1 MVSERMKSTK
11 DAEHG
16 CSSSDFS
23 SGSRLSSRPWWSSAP
38 SSSLQPACS
47 KNLNLNTDSLSFL
60 QSPQEKA
67 GTKASSILS
76 FCHSPEAAAT
86 TESGDSLTHMKVI
99 PCPISMGIS
108 LENSEAYPP
117 SCGEYMHSVVQ
128 VSQSCSNPYF
138 GSMLTPC
145 TPQVMFHSQT
155 LALQHGRV
163 LLPLDLTEEPVYV
176 NAKQYRAILR
186 RRQFRAKLEAENK
199 LVKSRKP
206 YLHESRHLHALK
218 RARGCGGR
226 FLNTKKNP
234 EISDAAPPEPGSSS
248 SDVVQ
253 SENGNASCLD
263 GARNSSEVS
272 SNLELCSGMFGRY
285 YNSVDY
291 THGLQQHF

>member
-1 MVSERMKSTK
+1 MKSTK
-11 DAEHG
+11 VAEHG
-16 CSSSDFS
+16 CNSSAFS
-23 SGSRLSSRPWWSSAP
+23 SGSRLSSRPWWSSAASP
-38 SSSLQPACS
+38 SLESACS
-47 KNLNLNTDSLSFL
+47 KNLNLNTDTSSFF
-60 QSPQEKA
+60 QGPQEKV

-76 FCHSPEAAAT
+76 FCHSPEAAVT
-86 TESGDSLTHMKVI
+86 TESGDPLTHLKII
-99 PCPISMGIS
+99 PYPISMGIS

-117 SCGEYMHSVVQ
+117 SHGEYMHSLVQ

-145 TPQVMFHSQT
+145 TPQVMLHSQT
-155 LALQHGRV
+155 LALQHGRM

-199 LVKSRKP
+199 LVKTRRP

-226 FLNTKKNP
+226 FLNTKKKLKD
-234 EISDAAPPEPGSSS
+234 SDAPPEPGSSS

-291 THGLQQHF
+291 TQDLQQHY

>member
-1 MVSERMKSTK
+1 MKRVHALACLSDEGRRSLFLHVFSERMKSTK

-23 SGSRLSSRPWWSSAP
+23 SGSRLSTRPWWSSAA

-86 TESGDSLTHMKVI
+86 TESGDSLMHMKVI

-117 SCGEYMHSVVQ
+117 SCGEYMHSV
-128 VSQSCSNPYF
+128 
-138 GSMLTPC
+138 
-145 TPQVMFHSQT
+145 FHSQT